1 MSEASPPSQD
11 PSPEERRARNP
22 YAPDEQVPAIDPDG
36 SGSHRERR
44 DRGEDRRRD
53 DTGDGPDRWMVRAG
67 VTVAIALGLGI
78 LVAATLG
85 FAGASGQVGAVVV
98 LLLLSLGTAVGAL
111 MALVSAVVDEFR
123 GRDVPWRRPVMGI
136 VLFLAAAVLMAM
148 TVAAAA

>member
-1 MSEASPPSQD
+1 MSQAPPPPD
-11 PSPEERRARNP
+11 GPPPDDRRARNP
-22 YAPDEQVPAIDPDG
+22 YAPDEPVGAMGADGPTGHGDPPG
-36 SGSHRERR
+36 R
-44 DRGEDRRRD
+44 DENRPPD
-53 DTGDGPDRWMVRAG
+53 DLGGGPDRWMVRAG
-67 VTVAIALGLGI
+67 VAVAVALGLGI

-136 VLFLAAAVLMAM
+136 VLFFAAAVLMAM